1 MSDLLGFIGDV
12 GSALLGS
19 NSAKKPTKKT
29 SVYNGSNRHG
39 KNACQTPRC
48 KDASR
53 I

>member
-19 NSAKKPTKKT
+19 NSEKANKT
-29 SVYNGSNRHG
+29 NVRLNGSNRHG